1 MYISSDWFGRELRE
15 LRQRLSIEFIGISSE
30 TIDEVLLNESKTEA
44 MLDLKEKKKLVK
56 SLFNYIVYNLHRK
69 TINFEINA

>member
-44 MLDLKEKKKLVK
+44 MLDLKEKK
-56 SLFNYIVYNLHRK
+56 NW
-69 TINFEINA
+69 